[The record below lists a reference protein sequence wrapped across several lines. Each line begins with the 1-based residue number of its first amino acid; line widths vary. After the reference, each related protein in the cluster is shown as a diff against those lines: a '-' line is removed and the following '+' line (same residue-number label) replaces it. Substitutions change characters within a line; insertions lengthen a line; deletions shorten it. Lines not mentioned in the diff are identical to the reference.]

1 MKEQGEYVQLGLFEY
16 FSDELSFRKKKQKI
30 LKEKLL
36 AKVRE
41 EDVVEILCYIDA
53 NIEKDIGM
61 CWLAYELDDERN
73 IVTAL
78 HSHHLYIRALVYNDP
93 EILLAQLKKYD
104 DKVELIGPPELREQ
118 MSQAV
123 KRMYE
128 LYFNQGQIRPK

>member
-1 MKEQGEYVQLGLFEY
+1 MSYLLG
-16 FSDELSFRKKKQKI
+16 RKKTKS

-61 CWLAYELDDERN
+61 CWLAYERDDERN

-78 HSHHLYIRALVYNDP
+78 HSHHLYIRALVYNNP

-128 LYFNQGQIRPK
+128 LYFNQGQISPK